1 MDTGIKASPTAL
13 AIWRLRAIMLFLIG
27 PAAGLILVQII
38 FGMPLVLWWSAG
50 AMSLF
55 MLTIFV
61 GLVTK
66 ERKIIVLQMQQRAN
80 SPPAQSK

>member
-1 MDTGIKASPTAL
+1 
-13 AIWRLRAIMLFLIG
+13 MLFLIG